1 MGYEYEK
8 DDFLTPAP
16 YEQLYKS
23 AKEPFRHARELE
35 ALASYAASKGFKGFK
50 GMYRAYVTTMREQ
63 RDTVYVDNVTA
74 FDGQPMELNAGDW
87 EADEGGVCR
96 KAGYGYETACPHP
109 VMPVERLVNID
120 TGEERV
126 RVAYRKG
133 TQWRSTIVEKVVLAN
148 ANRVTDLARLGI
160 AVTSPERTGVCGI
173 HE

>member
-1 MGYEYEK
+1 MEVIDWGTNMRN

-96 KAGYGYETACPHP
+96 KAGYGYETGLPASGDAGGTAGQYRHGRRTSAGGLSQRDP
-109 VMPVERLVNID
+109 VAEHDR
-120 TGEERV
+120 GE
-126 RVAYRKG
+126 G
-133 TQWRSTIVEKVVLAN
+133 
-148 ANRVTDLARLGI
+148 
-160 AVTSPERTGVCGI
+160 GVGQRQQGD
-173 HE
+173 